1 MDTSGDCV
9 IPLEKRN
16 ASNDSAVELDKDGD
30 YSDYL
35 KAQKQQKWHFVTNK
49 LVTISKTMRRIGN
62 ESSPLVI
69 MDSCDVLY

>member
-30 YSDYL
+30 YSNYS
-35 KAQKQQKWHFVTNK
+35 KAQKQQNWHFITNK
-49 LVTISKTMRRIGN
+49 LVTISKSMRRIGN
-62 ESSPLVI
+62 EFSRLVF
-69 MDSCDVLY
+69 MD